1 MILSHKDLLYQI
13 EEDGTTVTIY
23 KNNDAKTYTA
33 IEATGE
39 LTPHHFCVLNYIKV
53 DLNQSETF
61 EERFLSRTADLNDV
75 HGFISLR
82 VLRPLDPQN
91 HYVVISLWDDRK
103 SFEEWQASEQP
114 LNYHNQWNGA
124 LDKDIV
130 DSELSYNIK
139 FNTQ

>member
-1 MILSHKDLLYQI
+1 MILSHKDFLYQI

-61 EERFLSRTADLNDV
+61 EERFLSRTADLNGV

-82 VLRPLDPQN
+82 VLRPLDPH

-103 SFEEWQASEQP
+103 SFEEWQAPEQP
-114 LNYHNQWNGA
+114 LNYHNQCNGA

-139 FNTQ
+139 FDTQ

>member
-33 IEATGE
+33 IEAKGD

-53 DLNQSETF
+53 DLTQSETF
-61 EERFLSRTADLNDV
+61 EERFLSRIVYLNDV
-75 HGFISLR
+75 HGFVSLR

-91 HYVVISLWDDRK
+91 HYVVISLWDDRQ
-103 SFEEWQASEQP
+103 SFEVWQAAEQP

-124 LDKDIV
+124 LDKDVV
-130 DSELSYNIK
+130 DSALSYNIK
-139 FNTQ
+139 FDTQ